1 MVNLFR
7 TGLLIAALTALFLAV
22 GYWAAGPQGMLVALL
37 LAAAMNFLTCWSAD
51 TIVLTPYGAREADA
65 IQVPVPTRA
74 VRDLASR
81 AGLPM
86 LKVYLIDSEQP
97 NAFATGRDPAH
108 SAVGVPAARLRDVTG
123 LLAHHDAEDH
133 RGVRGVADD
142 TQYDRGGD
150 QQENH
155 AFGELS
161 QQHAKLAAPRSLA

>member
-51 TIVLTPYGAREADA
+51 TIVLTLYGAREADA
-65 IQVPVPTRA
+65 IQVPVPMRA

-108 SAVGVPAARLRDVTG
+108 SAVGVPAACY
-123 LLAHHDAEDH
+123 
-133 RGVRGVADD
+133 VRSPGCWR
-142 TQYDRGGD
+142 TMMPRIT
-150 QQENH
+150 
-155 AFGELS
+155 
-161 QQHAKLAAPRSLA
+161 AASAVSPTIPNTIAAAISRRIMNSVN